1 MSVIQDKIVNR
12 IRQFGI
18 GPSLVQIVQAGVRY
32 IYVSNRNIVFVIRDF
47 LSSTFEDSAIVPMTK
62 ERIERALVEGVL
74 NERPVRLLTAFL
86 EEGSRG
92 LCAEIDGHLAG
103 YAWIQFGGRYVFG
116 RNGKLE
122 IPPKYAIVKNLW
134 VSPEFRGQK
143 NWTETQC
150 SAAGSCSCRHTP
162 VVFIIPE
169 NRYVIRNW
177 ERHGFQR
184 VLEINEGR
192 WFKGAWKMNVKHLTE
207 SPEAES
213 LVSALE
219 RGNKG

>member
-143 NWTETQC
+143 IGQKLN
-150 SAAGSCSCRHTP
+150 AARLALVPAG
-162 VVFIIPE
+162 IP
-169 NRYVIRNW
+169 RWYSL
-177 ERHGFQR
+177 FQR
-184 VLEINEGR
+184 IDMSFGIGSDMD
-192 WFKGAWKMNVKHLTE
+192 FSGF
-207 SPEAES
+207 
-213 LVSALE
+213 
-219 RGNKG
+219 